1 MKRIL
6 TIGRDY
12 SCDIHIN
19 DGADIVSRNHATL
32 EIGIGGKYYITDT
45 SSNGTYVNG
54 MRIPYQQ
61 RFEITR
67 EDEVSFAHAAI
78 LEWNTVPRDKTIMIA
93 VISVV
98 AAIVVA
104 VAIALA
110 VTGSKSGGYDGDDYA
125 PYGGYNPVRTNPRVV
140 GGGDDVTPATP
151 KETPAKKK
159 EEKEEK
165 KTKKSK
171 KPATKKEK
179 GAAQEKNETVLDPIY

>member
-93 VISVV
+93 VIGVV

-125 PYGGYNPVRTNPRVV
+125 PYVYTPVRTGART
-140 GGGDDVTPATP
+140 GGSNTPEPVEKTPEKTTP
-151 KETPAKKK
+151 KEA
-159 EEKEEK
+159 EKEEK